1 MIEIFFYF
9 CFVKKLLLIYLA
21 VFFSSVLYSQDEGYL
36 YYEKGNQLLI
46 YADEGNFDSVKQ
58 MVEDKNA
65 DVNFFDYYGV
75 TPLMF
80 ASQQGY
86 DSIVIYLIE
95 NGANVNLASKDFSIT
110 ALISAAKNNFL
121 STAEILIRNGADINA
136 KDVFGRTALH
146 YAAIYGYEVLADMLL
161 YYEAEVDAQDAAGLT
176 PLCYA
181 VENNNTQITMLLRLF
196 DANPNVIVSDSSD
209 LFHLAAEGG
218 NITFLNTFKND
229 LVLRENLFGLTPVET
244 AIVSGQHESLKW
256 FIDNGVKL
264 RDTINEVYTPRTLA
278 KYSKN
283 FKTKRIIR
291 KLKIH
296 DYHYLF
302 VNRVG
307 GSFDLVFNG
316 DDFFMGTGVVLSEA
330 RYGLVF
336 ESGILYRGGEKSVL
350 MPIDDDVFYQLRED
364 RKGLYFKSIK
374 NFRLFKTGESS
385 YLNLF
390 AGLRATYWWGDYDG
404 LVMKVNNDMIAS
416 PLVGLGL
423 NSGNGFRF
431 YFSAEYLDVP
441 LYGISPVYYSIG
453 INALVNFRKDET
465 IQKYKYIIK
474 Y

>member
-1 MIEIFFYF
+1 M
-9 CFVKKLLLIYLA
+9 KKLLLIFQA
-21 VFFSSVLYSQDEGYL
+21 VFYCLFLYSQDEGYA

-46 YADEGNFDSVKQ
+46 FADEGNFDSVKY
-58 MVEDKNA
+58 MVEEKNA
-65 DVNFFDYYGV
+65 DVNFPDYYGV

-80 ASQQGY
+80 AAQQGY

-95 NGANVNLASKDFSIT
+95 NGANVNLASKDFSIS
-110 ALISAAKNNFL
+110 ALISSTKNNL
-121 STAEILIRNGADINA
+121 LGTSEILIRNGADINA

-146 YAAIYGYEVLADMLL
+146 YAAIYGYDVLADMLL
-161 YYEAEVDAQDAAGLT
+161 YYEAEVDPQDAAGLT

-209 LFHLAAEGG
+209 LFHLAAENG
-218 NITFLNTFKND
+218 NITFLNTFKSD
-229 LVLRENLFGLTPVET
+229 IVLRENLYGLTPIES
-244 AIVSGQHESLKW
+244 AIVAGQYKSLKW
-256 FIDNGVKL
+256 FLENGVQL
-264 RDTINEVYTPRTLA
+264 RDTINGVYTPRTLA

-302 VNRVG
+302 VNSIG
-307 GSFDLVFNG
+307 GTFDLIFNG
-316 DDFFMGTGVVLSEA
+316 DDFFMGTGLLLSEA
-330 RYGLVF
+330 RYGFVF

-350 MPIDDDVFYQLRED
+350 MPIDNNVFYQLRED
-364 RKGLYFKSIK
+364 RKGLYFKSVK
-374 NFRLFKTGESS
+374 NFRLFKTGE
-385 YLNLF
+385 LAHLDFF
-390 AGLRATYWWGDYDG
+390 AGVRATYWWGDYDG
-404 LVMKVNNDMIAS
+404 ILMKVNKDMIAS
-416 PLVGLGL
+416 PLIGLSL
-423 NSGNGFRF
+423 NSGNGFRL

-453 INALVNFRKDET
+453 FNALVNFRKDAVT
-465 IQKYKYIIK
+465 QKYKYIIK